1 MASCLILA
9 SFEHLK
15 EVITRHK
22 KYLINLVNSHMHLLN
37 RVHAWLLSHIFCFI
51 FSCASRVLP
60 TSLPTYLSIS
70 HDIYL
75 HSLPACCFLCH
86 QSISFSQPATP
97 TPTPIPSPIMLFFF
111 SLLDKCHHHI
121 PSSWNNTTLSWYI
134 CLSNYCNYRMY
145 WAIAS

>member
-75 HSLPACCFLCH
+75 HSLPACCFYVTNHYPFLSLPLQPQPQSQVQLC
-86 QSISFSQPATP
+86 SFSFRFLINVIIIFPPRGTTP
-97 TPTPIPSPIMLFFF
+97 PFLGISASPT
-111 SLLDKCHHHI
+111 
-121 PSSWNNTTLSWYI
+121 T
-134 CLSNYCNYRMY
+134 
-145 WAIAS
+145 AIIGCTGQ